1 MDNVIDKIQEI
12 NERDFSNLNG
22 RSIISLSKVVEFVS
36 EKFDKEKT
44 AKACEEKGKK
54 DPNYKYAGMTA
65 EEIIASWEEKA
76 DESKMYGSL
85 LDEYTEQFFSGNS
98 GAVEIWK
105 LDHNWEYDSRL
116 RNTCMGFEEFYKDIS
131 VYGFE
136 YVGREITVY
145 GECVPEQPDD
155 MPFDSEV
162 YGEVI
167 PDVVVGRID
176 CLFRNKNNGKFLIV
190 DWKTTDEIKTSSYG
204 HKKLKGPAYQ
214 YDDCDI
220 SKYIIQVQTYKNDL
234 VKTYKLANPDEI
246 AVCICNLRRTPDTYT
261 GKRYQLY
268 KENVAFNS
276 ATLDKIVNFAIKKR
290 SLMSKV

>member
-1 MDNVIDKIQEI
+1 MDNIIEKIQEI
-12 NERDFSNLNG
+12 NNREFKELNG

-36 EKFDKEKT
+36 EKFDKEKA

-54 DPNYKYAGMTA
+54 DPNYKYAGMSA

-85 LDEYTEQFFSGNS
+85 LDEYTEQYFCGNS
-98 GAVEIWK
+98 YEMELWK
-105 LDHNWEYDSRL
+105 LDHNWDSDARL
-116 RNTCMGFEEFYKDIS
+116 KNNCKGFEQFYKDIS
-131 VYGFE
+131 AYGFE

-145 GECVPEQPDD
+145 GECVPEQPND

-162 YGEVI
+162 NADVV

-176 CLFRNKNNGKFLIV
+176 CLFRNKNNGKYLIV
-190 DWKTTDEIKTSSYG
+190 DWKTTDDIKTSSFG
-204 HKKLKGPAYQ
+204 HKKMKGPAYQ
-214 YDDCDI
+214 YDDCDV

-234 VKTYKLANPDEI
+234 VKTYKIAKSEDI
-246 AVCICNLRRTPDTYT
+246 AVCICNLCKNPDMYT
-261 GKRYQLY
+261 GKYYRLY

-276 ATLDKIVNFAIKKR
+276 TTLDKIVNFAVKKR
-290 SLMSKV
+290 TLMSKI